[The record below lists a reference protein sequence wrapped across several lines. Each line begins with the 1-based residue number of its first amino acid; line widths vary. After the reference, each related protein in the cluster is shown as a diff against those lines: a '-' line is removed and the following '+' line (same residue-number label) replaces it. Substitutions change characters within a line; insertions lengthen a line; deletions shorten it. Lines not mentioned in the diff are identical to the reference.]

1 MYESGVSYPNKVVLT
16 ILCLSGYHSYSRN
29 KPHTR
34 PPIFD
39 LGLTKVLIFNY
50 TVVIIVVTLRP
61 LTVN

>member
-16 ILCLSGYHSYSRN
+16 ILCLSDYPSYNSNHSH
-29 KPHTR
+29 PR

-39 LGLTKVLIFNY
+39 LGLTKVLIFPY